1 MRKTLLLLLSCCLC
15 LCLSAQ
21 SVNDLKKRKQ
31 KALQNLEATSKMLTK
46 TQKNTKQQQDK
57 LVLINAEIK
66 ERKTLINTLNAEID
80 QYNAK
85 LGKLRQETNEKRQKL
100 ESLKK
105 EYATLMYHTY
115 YKKSRYENL
124 MFVLSATR
132 LDECLRRYRYVQQ
145 YSEYCQEKIKEIER
159 VKKDLDNKIAETETV
174 RTNRMQSLS
183 EKKKES
189 QSLEKQKAR
198 QDQLVTSLK
207 KKEKDL
213 KATLKK
219 QQKIAD
225 NLNAQIEKKIAEE
238 ARKQAEAAK
247 KKQAT
252 TAKKGD
258 TNKQPASTQPAYQ
271 MTKEEKLV
279 SGNFAQNKGRLPW
292 PVEKGLI
299 TGHFGIHPHPV
310 LQHVTTNN
318 KGIYIQCPK
327 GSNARAVFDGEV
339 TQSFAIPGSNNAVIV
354 KHGIYRTVYANLTKV
369 NVKVGDK
376 VKAKQTIG
384 RIYTDT
390 EDNKTE
396 LYFQIWND
404 RTLQD
409 PEAWLAK

>member
-1 MRKTLLLLLSCCLC
+1 MRKKLLLLLCLC
-15 LCLSAQ
+15 IALPLTAQ
-21 SVNDLKKRKQ
+21 TVNDLKKRKQ
-31 KALQNLEATSKMLTK
+31 KAMQNLEATSKMLTK
-46 TQKNTKQQQDK
+46 TQKNTKQEQDK
-57 LVLINAEIK
+57 LVLLNAEIK
-66 ERKTLINTLNAEID
+66 EQKELINVLNAEID
-80 QYNAK
+80 NYNTK
-85 LGKLRQETNEKRQKL
+85 LSRLRTETNEKKQKL
-100 ESLKK
+100 ESLKA
-105 EYATLMYHTY
+105 EYAKLMYHSY

-124 MFVLSATR
+124 MFILSSSR
-132 LDECLRRYRYVQQ
+132 LDEILRRYRYVKQ
-145 YSEYCQEKIKEIER
+145 YASHCSDKMQEIER
-159 VKKDLDNKIAETETV
+159 VKKDLDDKIAETEQV

-183 EKKKES
+183 EKKRES
-189 QSLEKQKAR
+189 KNLEDKKDKQTK
-198 QDQLVTSLK
+198 LVTNLK

-225 NLNAQIEKKIAEE
+225 NLNSQIEKKIAEE

-247 KKQAT
+247 KKQQASGKNNT
-252 TAKKGD
+252 
-258 TNKQPASTQPAYQ
+258 KQPQGTTQPAYQ

-299 TGHFGIHPHPV
+299 TGHYGIHPHPV

-339 TQSFAIPGSNNAVIV
+339 TQTFAIPGSNNAVII
-354 KHGIYRTVYANLTKV
+354 KHGIYRTVYANLIKV
-369 NVKVGDK
+369 NVKVGEK
-376 VKAKQTIG
+376 VTAKQTIG

-396 LYFQIWND
+396 LYFQVWND